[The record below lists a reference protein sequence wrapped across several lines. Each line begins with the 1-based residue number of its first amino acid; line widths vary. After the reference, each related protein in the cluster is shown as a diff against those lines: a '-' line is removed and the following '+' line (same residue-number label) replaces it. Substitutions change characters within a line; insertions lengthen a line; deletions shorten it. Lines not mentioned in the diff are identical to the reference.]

1 MPPRRAPC
9 SFDEVL
15 CLVKSTKGLALTES
29 KLIWAAAPQDTRIID
44 STIYYNPRNIH
55 NSILNFNGTYVI
67 LKLMYYAKAKVIK
80 FEKTIHQQIQQKGRR
95 KPSRLRAAEKN
106 CES

>member
-1 MPPRRAPC
+1 LDL
-9 SFDEVL
+9 SIDN
-15 CLVKSTKGLALTES
+15 
-29 KLIWAAAPQDTRIID
+29 RIEKTLQKCC
-44 STIYYNPRNIH
+44 TI
-55 NSILNFNGTYVI
+55 GG
-67 LKLMYYAKAKVIK
+67 K